1 MRKIGSTQNVL
12 IGGVPIPSDVWCPKG
27 GFKGLAFAKF
37 IDISIRDKFVSKI
50 IVAKP
55 EYEGIQVWARAEA
68 PVEVRACE
76 IFLSGLKKILVGWG
90 FDFTCIRYDVEGTE
104 KTLKVN
110 NEVKVSVSVRDGKF
124 HCEWEEGWKNRES
137 LHSSPEMQALL
148 TKVGELVSGAGK
160 GKGKGK
166 TTFE

>member
-1 MRKIGSTQNVL
+1 M
-12 IGGVPIPSDVWCPKG
+12 WCPKG

-37 IDISIRDKFVSKI
+37 SDISIRDKFVLKV
-50 IVAKP
+50 IVTKP
-55 EYEGIQVWARAEA
+55 EYEGVQVWARAEA

-90 FDFTCIRYDVEGTE
+90 FDFTCIRYDVEGID

-124 HCEWEEGWKNRES
+124 HCEWEENWKHREC
-137 LHSSPEMQALL
+137 LHSSLEMQAFL
-148 TKVGELVSGAGK
+148 TKVGDLVSGSGK
-160 GKGKGK
+160 RKGKGK
-166 TTFE
+166 TIFE